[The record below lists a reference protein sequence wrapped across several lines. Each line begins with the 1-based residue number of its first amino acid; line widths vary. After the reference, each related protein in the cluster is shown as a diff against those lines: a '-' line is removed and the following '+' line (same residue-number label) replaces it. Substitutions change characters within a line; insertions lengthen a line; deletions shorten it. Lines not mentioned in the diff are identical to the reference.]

1 MRTITSLVLFI
12 LTPNHPSN
20 AQIVPL
26 PKDQETETEAQDRLA
41 SMTIRDKVGQLFVFG
56 FRGTDM
62 DTALQKRFD
71 RLRPGGVII
80 FGRNIKSATQ
90 ISMLNRDLQKIS
102 QKHLDLPLFIMVD
115 QEGGKVARIKI
126 NPSAPSALALGMS
139 QNTKLTREVG
149 ELTGRLLSLLGF
161 NMNLAPVLDLS
172 NPFKKSFISNRSF
185 GENPDKIKFMGEAFS
200 TGLMSSGVIPTAKH
214 FPGHGNIV
222 SDSHKLLPVKYDTLE
237 ELERS
242 SLIPFKWFGNFQYPS
257 AIMVA
262 HVAFPKI
269 DPSGLPATFSR
280 ILLHDLLRTKL
291 KYPGLIIT
299 DDVEMVGAGIGGNVG
314 ERAVRALEAG
324 CDLVMVAWTA
334 AQQEA
339 AFEAVFQAVES
350 GRLSVSQIDEK
361 MRRILS
367 FKIAVKSYLA
377 KVRSSELPLSETLA
391 SVIFDIKKISEEIAR
406 ENFNEGLRSSP
417 QLIGSG
423 VEIQKAIIFTADAKF
438 FYKFRETWGR
448 GASIKLMSPD
458 QDPKISEILKNHP
471 HALGIFYVTGIGSAR
486 ILNNLDSPTK
496 ARLVVINTTHPG
508 NISNGED
515 YQGVININAANFN
528 VGTWLAESLKNPV
541 ANIETQREPSTK
553 DLESRQNQLK
563 SNSTPI
569 N

>member
-1 MRTITSLVLFI
+1 MVLFI
-12 LTPNHPSN
+12 LAPNAPSN

-26 PKDQETETEAQDRLA
+26 PKDQETEIEAQDKLA

-56 FRGTDM
+56 FRETDM
-62 DTALQKRFD
+62 DPSLQKRFD

-90 ISMLNRDLQKIS
+90 ISMLNKDLQKIS
-102 QKHLDLPLFIMVD
+102 QRHLDLPLFIMVD
-115 QEGGKVARIKI
+115 QEGGRVARIKI

-149 ELTGRLLSLLGF
+149 ELTGKLLSLLGF

-185 GENPDKIKFMGEAFS
+185 GENPHKIKFMGEAFS

-262 HVAFPKI
+262 HVAFPNI

-299 DDVEMVGAGIGGNVG
+299 DDLEMVGAGTGGNVG

-334 AQQEA
+334 AKQEV
-339 AFEAVFQAVES
+339 AFKAVFQAVES

-361 MRRILS
+361 IRRILS
-367 FKIAVKSYLA
+367 FKIAVKSYLP
-377 KVRSSELPLSETLA
+377 KERSNDLPLSETLA
-391 SVIFDIKKISEEIAR
+391 SVIYDIKKISEDIAR
-406 ENFNEGLRSSP
+406 ENFNESLRNSP

-423 VEIQKAIIFTADAKF
+423 FEVQKAIIFTADAKF
-438 FYKFRETWGR
+438 YYKFRETWGG
-448 GASIKLMSPD
+448 GASIKLMSPN
-458 QDPKISEILKNHP
+458 QVPKISEIMRNHP

-486 ILNNLDSPTK
+486 ILNSLNSPTK

-508 NISNGED
+508 NISNGGD

-528 VGTWLAESLKNPV
+528 AGSWLAESLKSPV
-541 ANIETQREPSTK
+541 ANNFETHREPSAK
-553 DLESRQNQLK
+553 GLESTQIPLK